1 MLLSGSNGRHL
12 IFYVSTTLRNHNK
25 FPQQRAGCHLSSLLE
40 QITPLTEMLEWPSY
54 VHLTIIVY
62 NFALSI
68 LNNKLSL
75 VGTHMKLMAPVERRK
90 GRGKGKM
97 ESRKFTGKNL
107 LQIFSLSQRFLR
119 IVLCAEIRIC
129 F

>member
-90 GRGKGKM
+90 GSRKGKNGIAKIHTQLG
-97 ESRKFTGKNL
+97 EKNL

-119 IVLCAEIRIC
+119 IALCA
-129 F
+129 